1 MFSFVRE
8 SVCCWGQHLS
18 LSFKK
23 CFAPEPCTELLLD
36 HPFYRVIFFWTGGGL
51 CLLGLA
57 GNRGTSLLTLQGL
70 QLAAKRPG
78 PRSPAAPERGGP
90 QPLRSNIPCCRTRR
104 GLGEG
109 GKGEEFAALSPVQ
122 PRSGAQRASSL
133 LRTAQLHRAGPG
145 LFIWLSADFGD
156 VFG

>member
-1 MFSFVRE
+1 M
-8 SVCCWGQHLS
+8 
-18 LSFKK
+18 
-23 CFAPEPCTELLLD
+23 
-36 HPFYRVIFFWTGGGL
+36 
-51 CLLGLA
+51 GLA
-57 GNRGTSLLTLQGL
+57 GNRGTSLMAPQGL

-90 QPLRSNIPCCRTRR
+90 PPLRSNIPRCRTRR
-104 GLGEG
+104 RLDEGE
-109 GKGEEFAALSPVQ
+109 KEEEFSALSPVQ

-133 LRTAQLHRAGPG
+133 LRTAQLRRAGPE